1 MNKEEM
7 LTKKDWLA
15 IHKLEDEIALSRY
28 DIEFHKLPDKEQG
41 KISELAEK
49 TYFKRRNDKMKLEK
63 GKRKP
68 SAFNRC
74 VGNTLL
80 DATYK
85 NKKQWQGVF
94 KKAVKKC
101 RSNPA
106 PVSNLIKGD
115 DLYGFQV
122 QGTIRAKNK
131 DKAEAMLHDTLA
143 MHKNIEGLSQIIIR

>member
-1 MNKEEM
+1 
-7 LTKKDWLA
+7 
-15 IHKLEDEIALSRY
+15 
-28 DIEFHKLPDKEQG
+28 
-41 KISELAEK
+41 
-49 TYFKRRNDKMKLEK
+49 MKLKK

-80 DATYK
+80 AATYED
-85 NKKQWQGVF
+85 KKQWQGEF
-94 KKAVKKC
+94 RKAIKKC

-106 PVSNLIKGD
+106 PVSNPVKGD
-115 DLYGFQV
+115 GLYAFQV

-143 MHKNIEGLSQIIIR
+143 MHKNIEGLSQMIIR